1 MLGYYINLLKT
12 VSLKLNSSTVQ
23 FFYQDDGEHAAF
35 PLYTEA
41 VKFINHRDGMA
52 RPPGAACTRLD
63 RCSACCMVCADA
75 HALKA
80 QLVHVAW

>member
-52 RPPGAACTRLD
+52 RPLGEACTRLD
-63 RCSACCMVCADA
+63 RGV
-75 HALKA
+75 HAA
-80 QLVHVAW
+80 WCVQMHVH